1 MSKSPLCPRSG
12 REISKGNYIMKKLLN
27 FAHPLNAKTGA
38 QIQAIEGNFEEIIV
52 SCQLDFNGKALNA
65 QVADIEASAPIRLM
79 EADLVV
85 PPAFSEAA
93 YLLAEGH
100 LISGSD
106 DKPKS
111 IWLKKEGSPPEFVL
125 GGIE

>member
-1 MSKSPLCPRSG
+1 VL
-12 REISKGNYIMKKLLN
+12 RENEVRKILLN
-27 FAHPLNAKTGA
+27 FAHPLGEKAKS
-38 QIQAIEGNFEEIIV
+38 QIQEREGEFKEIIIP
-52 SCQLDFNGKALNA
+52 CQLDFNGKTLAGQIDDL
-65 QVADIEASAPIRLM
+65 EASGDIRLM

-100 LISGSD
+100 LVSGSD
-106 DKPKS
+106 KKPKS
-111 IWLKKEGSPPEFVL
+111 VWLKKEGTPPEFVL